1 MASAWE
7 TLPPP
12 RTKEEMFD
20 LYKTVGHVMSENDT
34 WSFFLLS
41 GYEDAQKAVAA
52 GGNRKK
58 ATKNR
63 KIYNGMMKTYF
74 YQYIQTFI
82 YFLRAFS

>member
-1 MASAWE
+1 
-7 TLPPP
+7 
-12 RTKEEMFD
+12 MFD

-58 ATKNR
+58 ATINR
-63 KIYNGMMKTYF
+63 KIYNCMMKTYM
-74 YQYIQTFI
+74 YQNMGVIPPA
-82 YFLRAFS
+82 RRKDKKENE